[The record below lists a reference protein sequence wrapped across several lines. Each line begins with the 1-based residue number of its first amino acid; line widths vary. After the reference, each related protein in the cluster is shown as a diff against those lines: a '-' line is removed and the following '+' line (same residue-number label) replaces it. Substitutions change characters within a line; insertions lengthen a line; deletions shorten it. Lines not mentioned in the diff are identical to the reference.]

1 MMISWLR
8 NIRIGY
14 RLAIVIA
21 IAAFGTLILSIV
33 TLNEFFDT
41 SYHDRQL
48 KTKHLVETSHSI
60 LSRYHKLAESAA
72 LPEDEAKERAISDI
86 RELRYGNN
94 DYFFILDHQPALIMH
109 PIKPELQGKNL
120 DQSADPNGKR
130 LFREMVDIVES
141 DGEGFV
147 DYLWPKPGHDA
158 AVEKVSF
165 VKGFSPWNM
174 IIGTG
179 IYIDDLRDQQFEF
192 LGRYIFIV
200 MLLSLPLVALLIL
213 IIISIRQPLVNT
225 LNAMENIAQGEGNLT
240 LRLDENGKDELS
252 SMAALFNQFVSRTQS
267 TIKEFKGASLQ
278 LSTLSEEMKGVVES
292 NKQGTEQQKVET
304 HSAASAITE
313 MAVSTEKVAKSA
325 QQAANETESGLE
337 KASRSSQDIG
347 TSMSGLTLLSSEL
360 DNTKQVVSE
369 LTENSSKIGSILD
382 VIRGIAEQTNLL
394 ALNAAIE
401 AARAGEAGRGF
412 AVVADEVRGLAT
424 RTQESTDEIQAM
436 IEEIQNGVQGV
447 THSVDIAHTHSVDT
461 KSSAE
466 TAEKML
472 NDVNQTM
479 QEITSIS
486 NQIAASTEEQASV
499 ANEIS
504 HNTHNIADL
513 VDESTTSFVR
523 ISDSTEEIYRLSQVL
538 AEKVEQFKV

>member
-1 MMISWLR
+1 MISWLR

-14 RLAIVIA
+14 RLALVIA

-33 TLNEFFDT
+33 TLNEFFNS
-41 SYHDRQL
+41 SYAERQL
-48 KTKHLVETSHSI
+48 QTKNLVEASHSI
-60 LSRYHKLAESAA
+60 LSRYHKLAQSGTLSE
-72 LPEDEAKERAISDI
+72 EEAKKHAISDI
-86 RELRYGNN
+86 RELRYSNN

-147 DYLWPKPGHDA
+147 DYLWPKPGHDE

-165 VKGFSPWNM
+165 VKGFTPWDM

-179 IYIDDLRDQQFEF
+179 IYIDDLRDQQFAF
-192 LGRYIFIV
+192 LNRYILIV
-200 MLLSLPLVALLIL
+200 MLLSLPLVGVLIL
-213 IIISIRQPLVNT
+213 IIISIRQPLLNT
-225 LNAMENIAQGEGNLT
+225 LNAMDNIAQGEGDLT
-240 LRLDENGKDELS
+240 LRLDESGKDELS
-252 SMAALFNQFVSRTQS
+252 SVAALFNQFVARTQS
-267 TIKEFKGASLQ
+267 TIQEFKGASLQ
-278 LSTLSEEMKGVVES
+278 LNTLSEEMKQVVET
-292 NKQGTEQQKVET
+292 NKQSADQQKNET

-313 MAVSTEKVAKSA
+313 MAASTEEIAKNA
-325 QQAANETESGLE
+325 QQAADETESGLE
-337 KASRSSQDIG
+337 KASQSSHDIS
-347 TSMSGLTLLSSEL
+347 TSMSGLTLLSNEL
-360 DNTKQVVSE
+360 GNTKQVVNE

-424 RTQESTDEIQAM
+424 RTQESTDEIQTM
-436 IEEIQNGVQGV
+436 IEQIQNGVQGV
-447 THSVDIAHTHSVDT
+447 THSVDIVHNHSLET
-461 KSSAE
+461 KTSAE

-472 NDVNQTM
+472 SEVNNAM
-479 QEITSIS
+479 QEITSITM
-486 NQIAASTEEQASV
+486 QIATATEEQASV

-504 HNTHNIADL
+504 NNTNNIADL
-513 VDESTTSFVR
+513 VDESTTNFVR
-523 ISDSTEEIYRLSQVL
+523 VSDSTEEIHRLSQLL
-538 AEKVEQFKV
+538 ADKVEQFKV

>member
-1 MMISWLR
+1 MISWLR

-14 RLAIVIA
+14 RLALVIA

-33 TLNEFFDT
+33 TLNEFFNS
-41 SYHDRQL
+41 SYAERQL
-48 KTKHLVETSHSI
+48 QTKNLVEASHSI
-60 LSRYHKLAESAA
+60 LSRYHKLGQSGTLSE
-72 LPEDEAKERAISDI
+72 EEAKKHAISDI
-86 RELRYGNN
+86 RELRYSNN

-130 LFREMVDIVES
+130 LFREMVDIVER

-147 DYLWPKPGHDA
+147 DYLWPKPGHDE

-165 VKGFSPWNM
+165 VKGFAPWDM

-179 IYIDDLRDQQFEF
+179 IYIDDLRDQQFAF
-192 LGRYIFIV
+192 LSRYILIV
-200 MLLSLPLVALLIL
+200 MLLSLPLVGVLIL
-213 IIISIRQPLVNT
+213 IIMSIRQPLINT
-225 LNAMENIAQGEGNLT
+225 LNAMDNIAQGEGDLT
-240 LRLDENGKDELS
+240 LRLDESGKDELS
-252 SMAALFNQFVSRTQS
+252 SVAALFNQFVARTQS
-267 TIKEFKGASLQ
+267 TIQEFKGASLQ
-278 LSTLSEEMKGVVES
+278 LNTLSEEMKQVVET
-292 NKQGTEQQKVET
+292 NKQSADQQKNET

-313 MAVSTEKVAKSA
+313 MAASTEEIAKNA
-325 QQAANETESGLE
+325 QQAADETESGLE
-337 KASRSSQDIG
+337 KASQSSHDIS
-347 TSMSGLTLLSSEL
+347 TSMSGLTLLSNEL
-360 DNTKQVVSE
+360 GNTKQVVNE

-424 RTQESTDEIQAM
+424 RTQESTDEIQTM
-436 IEEIQNGVQGV
+436 IEQIQNGVQGV
-447 THSVDIAHTHSVDT
+447 THSVDIVHNHSLET
-461 KSSAE
+461 KTSAE

-472 NDVNQTM
+472 SEVNHAM
-479 QEITSIS
+479 QEITSITM
-486 NQIAASTEEQASV
+486 QIATATEEQASV

-504 HNTHNIADL
+504 NNTNNIADL
-513 VDESTTSFVR
+513 VDESTTNFVR
-523 ISDSTEEIYRLSQVL
+523 VSDSTEEIHRLSQLL
-538 AEKVEQFKV
+538 ADKVEQFKV